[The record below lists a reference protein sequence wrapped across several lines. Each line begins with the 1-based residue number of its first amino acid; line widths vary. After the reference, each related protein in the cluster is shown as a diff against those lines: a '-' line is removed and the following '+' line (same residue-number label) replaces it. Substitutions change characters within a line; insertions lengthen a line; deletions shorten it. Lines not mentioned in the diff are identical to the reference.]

1 MRKNKLILGLFLSLL
16 ILSSCNNSNSKNT
29 DKLAQEATT
38 EYIEQLQ
45 EIINYYN
52 TEYSKFTDNILSV
65 STLSDKSKLEKKEK
79 ESYKIIRLNEDAT
92 RAYSDRYNADY
103 YRLFLDSKG
112 VSEPELNEMVSGFK
126 DQLEKNRNFSL
137 ELLNVQYKTAN
148 TLSVLLRVLKNNFD
162 SYKFENGSIVFS
174 NKQTEDRVNELMDD
188 IENYDAKEKEIIKSS
203 NEAAKQFFEGQ
214 Q

>member
-1 MRKNKLILGLFLSLL
+1 MRKNKYIFGIFLSLL
-16 ILSSCNNSNSKNT
+16 ILSSYSNSNSKNV
-29 DKLAQEATT
+29 DKLAQEASI

-52 TEYSKFTDNILSV
+52 SEYSKFIDNILSV
-65 STLSDKSKLEKKEK
+65 STLSDKSKIEKKVK
-79 ESYKIIRLNEDAT
+79 ESYKIIRLNEQAT

-148 TLSVLLRVLKNNFD
+148 TLSVLLRVLKHDFD

-174 NKQTEDRVNELMDD
+174 NKQTEVRVNELMDD
-188 IENYDAKEKEIIKSS
+188 IDIYEAKEKEIIKSS